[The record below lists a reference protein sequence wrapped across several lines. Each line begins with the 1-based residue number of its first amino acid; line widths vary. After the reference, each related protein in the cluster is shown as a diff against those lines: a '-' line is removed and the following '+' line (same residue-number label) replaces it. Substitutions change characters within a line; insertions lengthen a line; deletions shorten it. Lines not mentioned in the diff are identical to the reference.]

1 MTFVIT
7 TQLVQSIVTFPQ
19 LPNSMLTFK
28 VTGKR
33 VNRVAGYGLEIPV
46 TYTCTGRYKKD
57 S

>member
-33 VNRVAGYGLEIPV
+33 VNRVAGYGLGIPV